1 MEVGYHVLPVPLSPP
16 LVAPSFAHSVK
27 FLVAKLYAIL
37 QFFFFLFLLLPALLT
52 CVVVAS
58 HIGLSDFQSQVHR
71 ACVFLA

>member
-37 QFFFFLFLLLPALLT
+37 QFFFLFLLLPALLT

-71 ACVFLA
+71 AGVFLA